1 MPGQAIRQ
9 TKKPFFGM
17 VFDRFPIGQF
27 RLPNNP
33 EVRRNVGRL
42 QTEVW
47 REGGT
52 CPSAVLFA
60 NLAVSAK
67 HVLSLILLRTVKVC
81 FVVDYYSYSLAGV
94 LQFEREWVA
103 LLPGISYYITI
114 PFSIEP
120 HPYFC

>member
-1 MPGQAIRQ
+1 
-9 TKKPFFGM
+9 M

-33 EVRRNVGRL
+33 EVRRIVGRL

-47 REGGT
+47 RESGT

-81 FVVDYYSYSLAGV
+81 FVVDYYSYIFTGV
-94 LQFEREWVA
+94 LQFERVGSPPTRDSILYYDFFLYRTTPI
-103 LLPGISYYITI
+103 LLLTCGFLIDLK
-114 PFSIEP
+114 FER
-120 HPYFC
+120 